1 MRGALRLLAVSA
13 GLAAASAWAQPASA
27 PAPARVSFDHPVAAG
42 SWGGIVRAGP
52 GQDQPRLAS
61 LREGEPV
68 MLLANTGIMRDGY
81 PWYLIRFRGNQL
93 GFQWGGILCSTD
105 TPVDGVFESCRR

>member
-1 MRGALRLLAVSA
+1 VRIAWRLLALST
-13 GLAAASAWAQPASA
+13 GLAAAWAA
-27 PAPARVSFDHPVAAG
+27 PAAAPAQVGFDHPVAAG

-52 GQDQPRLAS
+52 DQAQPRLAS

-81 PWYLIRFRGNQL
+81 PWFLIRFRGNQL
-93 GFQWGGILCSTD
+93 GFQWGGILCRTD
-105 TPVDGVFESCRR
+105 APVDGVFESCRR